1 VKITGVESLVM
12 FGQYHFVRVHTDEG
26 ITGLGEIG
34 SRETATTDPL
44 VRKGLAPLL
53 LGRSPFDIERL
64 WHEML
69 HKGYKLGPSGGLLEA
84 MAGIDIALWDIVG
97 KAAGLPLY
105 DLLGGRYRTELKV
118 YASSNRRDLSP
129 EEEAERAASFRDEG
143 YDAYK
148 IHSFVRWQYDDGLQ
162 QSRDHTVATVRA
174 IRDRVGDD
182 FDILVDVTNAYHPH
196 TALRVARELEELKA
210 WHLEEPIVDYDL
222 AGYAQLAA
230 AADIAIAAGENC
242 YTRWQF
248 RDLIL
253 IGQVD
258 IIQPDVI
265 KCGGISEFRKIAALA
280 QTFNKPITVHNTQPT
295 VGTVAHMHLWANI
308 SSCVY
313 PQEYSIEPHPLRDE
327 WPILDEPPV
336 VRAGAIELTSRPG
349 LGVNLDDAVV
359 RRLVELGHAVAT
371 TATGD

>member
-1 VKITGVESLVM
+1 VKITAIESLVM

-26 ITGLGEIG
+26 ISGLGEIG

-53 LGRSPFDIERL
+53 IGQNPFDIERL
-64 WHEML
+64 WHAML
-69 HKGYKLGPSGGLLEA
+69 HRGYKLGPSGGLLEA
-84 MAGIDIALWDIVG
+84 MAGIDIALWDIAG
-97 KAAGLPLY
+97 KAAGYPLC
-105 DLLGGRYRTELKV
+105 DLLGGRYRTKLMV

-129 EEEAERAASFRDEG
+129 QEEAERAASFQDQG
-143 YDAYK
+143 YPAYK
-148 IHSFVRWQYDDGLQ
+148 IHSFVRWMYDDGAS
-162 QSRDHTVATVRA
+162 QSHDHTVETVRA
-174 IRDRVGDD
+174 IRNRVGDG
-182 FDILVDVTNAYHPH
+182 FDILVDVTNAYLPH
-196 TALRVARELEELKA
+196 TALRVARELEELRA
-210 WHLEEPIVDYDL
+210 WHFEEPIADYDL

-253 IGQVD
+253 TGQVD

-295 VGTVAHMHLWANI
+295 VGTVAHMHLWASV
-308 SSCVY
+308 SSCIY
-313 PQEYSIEPHPLRDE
+313 PQEYSIEPHPLRDQ
-327 WPILDEPPV
+327 WPILDEQPA
-336 VRAGAIELTSRPG
+336 VRDGALELGGRPG
-349 LGVNLDDAVV
+349 LGVSLDEDVL
-359 RRLVELGHAVAT
+359 RRLVERGHAVVT
-371 TATGD
+371 TAAD

>member
-1 VKITGVESLVM
+1 
-12 FGQYHFVRVHTDEG
+12 VRE
-26 ITGLGEIG
+26 
-34 SRETATTDPL
+34 
-44 VRKGLAPLL
+44 GLAPLL
-53 LGRSPFDIERL
+53 LGHSPFDIERL
-64 WHEML
+64 WHTML

-97 KAAGLPLY
+97 KAAGRPIY
-105 DLLGGRYRTELKV
+105 DLLGGRYRDELKV
-118 YASSNRRDLSP
+118 YASSNRRDMTP
-129 EEEAERAASFRDEG
+129 EEEAERAASFKDEG
-143 YDAYK
+143 YSAYK
-148 IHSFVRWQYDDGLQ
+148 IHSFVRWQYDDGLNE
-162 QSRDHTVATVRA
+162 SRDHTVATVRA
-174 IRDRVGDD
+174 IRERVGDD
-182 FDILVDVTNAYHPH
+182 FDILVDVTNAYLPH
-196 TALRVARELEELKA
+196 TALRVARELEKLKA

-222 AGYAQLAA
+222 TGYAQLAA

-258 IIQPDVI
+258 ILQPDVI

-308 SSCVY
+308 SSCIY

-327 WPILDEPPV
+327 WPILDDPPA
-336 VRAGAIELTSRPG
+336 VRAGAIELSSNPG

-359 RRLVELGHAVAT
+359 RRLVELGHAVAA